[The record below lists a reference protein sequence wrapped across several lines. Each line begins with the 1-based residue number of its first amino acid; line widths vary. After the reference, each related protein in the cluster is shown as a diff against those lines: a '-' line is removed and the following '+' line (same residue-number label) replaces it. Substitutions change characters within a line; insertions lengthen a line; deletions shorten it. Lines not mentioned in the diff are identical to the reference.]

1 MKQCL
6 NDFIKHVLHRSNKV
20 DDCVLGYINLNKEF
34 ILTSLKTELDK
45 QQFKTARYS
54 ISKSFEKLSNID
66 EKDIWYNYHKSHNIN
81 GYMNKLNNY
90 GVKLNYYDLTESK
103 DKTITSTIKKTR
115 KTFKSKDAINSFV
128 QLYNF
133 GIENNVYTSYHEA
146 YIRNDFYLKDFFSYN
161 VFLNVNS
168 QTIINIF
175 DKVELIVPS
184 LPIYDAGS
192 VNELIGGTYLVAG
205 IIHHISKGGIYKKEI
220 SLHRNGF
227 NESNHQTSYTSQ

>member
-1 MKQCL
+1 M
-6 NDFIKHVLHRSNKV
+6 
-20 DDCVLGYINLNKEF
+20 
-34 ILTSLKTELDK
+34 
-45 QQFKTARYS
+45 
-54 ISKSFEKLSNID
+54 
-66 EKDIWYNYHKSHNIN
+66 
-81 GYMNKLNNY
+81 
-90 GVKLNYYDLTESK
+90 
-103 DKTITSTIKKTR
+103 
-115 KTFKSKDAINSFV
+115 
-128 QLYNF
+128 
-133 GIENNVYTSYHEA
+133 
-146 YIRNDFYLKDFFSYN
+146 
-161 VFLNVNS
+161 FLNVNS